1 MSAND
6 QFNMGRLPLRP
17 LSLNDKELAQTKELL
32 IDNLGDDPS
41 YHIYITDS
49 KDRTRLIDLTNLYSE
64 NPNISGDNLTITID
78 GLIDPQK
85 LKYIINF
92 IYKRYLMPDNTN
104 GFNPALDY
112 DKIFDQDTKTVL
124 LKDTGGNIYLPISYF
139 PKLEKNSSL
148 NLYYQN

>member
-17 LSLNDKELAQTKELL
+17 LSLSDKDLAQTKELL

-92 IYKRYLMPDNTN
+92 IYKI
-104 GFNPALDY
+104 FNARQY
-112 DKIFDQDTKTVL
+112 
-124 LKDTGGNIYLPISYF
+124 
-139 PKLEKNSSL
+139 
-148 NLYYQN
+148 

>member
-92 IYKRYLMPDNTN
+92 IYMNINESFYFWREKERGILTSQAYW
-104 GFNPALDY
+104 
-112 DKIFDQDTKTVL
+112 
-124 LKDTGGNIYLPISYF
+124 IYL
-139 PKLEKNSSL
+139 
-148 NLYYQN
+148 NLKKS

>member
-49 KDRTRLIDLTNLYSE
+49 KDRTRLID
-64 NPNISGDNLTITID
+64 
-78 GLIDPQK
+78 
-85 LKYIINF
+85 
-92 IYKRYLMPDNTN
+92 
-104 GFNPALDY
+104 
-112 DKIFDQDTKTVL
+112 
-124 LKDTGGNIYLPISYF
+124 
-139 PKLEKNSSL
+139 
-148 NLYYQN
+148 